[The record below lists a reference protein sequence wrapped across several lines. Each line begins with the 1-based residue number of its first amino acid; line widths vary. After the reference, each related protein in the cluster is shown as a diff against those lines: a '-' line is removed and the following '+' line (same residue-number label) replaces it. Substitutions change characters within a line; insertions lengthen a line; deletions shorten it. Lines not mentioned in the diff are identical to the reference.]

1 MNQTPI
7 SPTTLTTGISSLATS
22 AEAEL
27 ARLDLI
33 REHLREQF
41 HLYEEIQA
49 LPPAD
54 RDALF
59 KILWSAQEG
68 DLSGL
73 EAIQSLIYD
82 EPPVDMEEF
91 LFGRR
96 FLNLQNRVTPEK
108 VELLLRSDLPQVRR
122 CFIAAGSGSGK
133 SFMVSVGMA
142 RQLYKLLC
150 LRRPDLFYFLGPGS
164 RIAIINL
171 SVSKEQARDVIFAEF
186 LARIGESPWF
196 SRWPSQ
202 KLSAKARFSKRIYVL
217 SGGSSATSFYG
228 YHTIFGSLDEAS
240 FLADRN
246 GQSVAG
252 DLIEALTKSLNSRFP
267 RAFKL
272 WVIST
277 LRANDD
283 YLNIEIERVKDGGV
297 RLV

>member
-1 MNQTPI
+1 MSQTPT
-7 SPTTLTTGISSLATS
+7 STPAPTPISSLAST
-22 AEAEL
+22 AEHEL
-27 ARLDLI
+27 ARIDL
-33 REHLREQF
+33 LREELRERF

-49 LPPAD
+49 LPTSD

-59 KILWSAQEG
+59 KIIWDAQNG
-68 DLSGL
+68 DVAGL
-73 EAIQSLIYD
+73 DAVQSLVYD
-82 EPPVDMEEF
+82 EAPVSMDEF

-96 FLNLQNRVTPEK
+96 YLNLRNRITPEK
-108 VELLLRSDLPQVRR
+108 VELLLRSDAPQVRR
-122 CFIAAGSGSGK
+122 VFIAAGSGGGK

-186 LARIGESPWF
+186 LARISESVWF
-196 SRWPSQ
+196 ARWPSQ
-202 KLSAKARFSKRIYVL
+202 RLAAKARFPKRAYVF
-217 SGGSSATSFYG
+217 SGGSSATAYYG

-252 DLIEALTKSLNSRFP
+252 ELVEALTKSLNSRFP

-283 YLNIEIERVKDGGV
+283 YLYTEIERVKEDGI